1 MVLFRFVAIRARLKM
16 VSVPTT
22 ASSESRGL
30 AMKRD
35 VTPKIIEYTKP
46 EGDGEFM
53 PQPRILIIEDERGL
67 IQSLT
72 WYFNREGYETIVA
85 TDGQE
90 GLRKAQNIVP
100 DVVLLDLMLPGMGGL
115 DVCRELRGSDRTR
128 EIPIIMITAR
138 AEESDQVVGFSMGAD
153 DYVTKPFSNKIL
165 LQRIKALLRRVEG
178 GAETT
183 DNIEHLSICIDR
195 IRHQVTV
202 NKEKIEL
209 TPTEFRLL
217 ECMLRQPGRAFSR
230 HQLMDA
236 AIGEGSIV
244 LERTIDVHVKTLRRK
259 LGVAGADSEV
269 IETVRGVGYR
279 FREGPSDEKARKAE

>member
-1 MVLFRFVAIRARLKM
+1 MIKTEPLGKTSTLRQN
-16 VSVPTT
+16 
-22 ASSESRGL
+22 ASEF
-30 AMKRD
+30 
-35 VTPKIIEYTKP
+35 
-46 EGDGEFM
+46 GDNM
-53 PQPRILIIEDERGL
+53 AQPRILIIEDERGL

-72 WYFNREGYETIVA
+72 WYFNREGYETIAA

-90 GLRKAQNIVP
+90 GLRKAQTVIP
-100 DVVLLDLMLPGMGGL
+100 DVILLDLMLPGMSGL
-115 DVCRELRGSDRTR
+115 DVCRELRAGERTR

-138 AEESDQVVGFSMGAD
+138 AEETDQVVGFSMGAD
-153 DYVTKPFSNKIL
+153 DYVTKPFSNKVL

-178 GAETT
+178 GTETS
-183 DNIEHLSICIDR
+183 DLVEHLGICIDR
-195 IRHQVTV
+195 VRHQVTV
-202 NKEKIEL
+202 GKEKIEL

-259 LGVAGADSEV
+259 LVQQGADPEL

-279 FREGPSDEKARKAE
+279 LRESLGENEAQSAE